1 MREFM
6 SNLVEDMEWVLERSE
21 MLFFA
26 AVGVSNLLPSTAY
39 TSNEYLLLID
49 ENRSTSMFHI
59 VLILLVCLARILLIA
74 NIKISNYPEIECMDT
89 ASSSKQVANY
99 ARRIKSFWTQLD
111 FKHNVHIL
119 IQSYDTS

>member
-1 MREFM
+1 M

-39 TSNEYLLLID
+39 TSNECLLLID

-59 VLILLVCLARILLIA
+59 VLILLVCLTRILLIA
-74 NIKISNYPEIECMDT
+74 NIKISNYPEIEYMDT

-99 ARRIKSFWTQLD
+99 ARRIKSFWTHLD

-119 IQSYDTS
+119 IQCYDTS